1 MDRST
6 SDAGKRQ
13 KIAILGGGMAALA
26 AAFELTSQ
34 PDWKEKYEVTVYQ
47 LGWRLGGKGASS
59 RGKYG
64 RIEEHG
70 LHVWLGSYE
79 NAFRLIQRCYQELG
93 RSLDEQLA
101 TWEEAFKPQ
110 NIIALDERVEGEH
123 DPWLLNIP
131 MRSSVPGRMASDS
144 EPEPMMSEAILH
156 GVKLVHGHFHASPH
170 AGGRLSLGRLLLAIA
185 LPLARRAHAHHSR
198 GRPRSA
204 KRHHAVMGWFLE
216 RFRTWLLRRVEP
228 LIESNHDS
236 RRLFILIDF
245 ALANILGVLH
255 DDLILCGVDQ
265 VDHLDYREWL
275 RRHGALDRPTL
286 ESVLIR
292 VPYDLGFSYVDGDP
306 GQPQFAAGAAIRVVM
321 RMALYRGA
329 FVWELQAGMGE
340 TIFAPLYQVLKARGV
355 RFEFFHRVTELVPE
369 WNDGRAWIS
378 QIKMARQVRLLDEA
392 GGYDP
397 LEPVNGLLCW
407 PPHPRFEQLER
418 GEELKQGGYNLESFW
433 TRWVDA
439 DPDVSLNVGEDFDQV
454 VLGIS
459 LGALPYLCDR
469 LRQDPAWRDMLDHLP
484 TVQTQ
489 ALQVWLKPDNAGLGW
504 PYWKEGRYILDIK
517 QDPFDTWADLSH
529 LLMRE
534 MWPGE
539 HFPSSVHYFCSALP
553 GPKRAPPTSEHAFPE
568 EALKQVELHAAEL
581 LKGRAPRI
589 WPHSVAG
596 TSGTFDWD
604 LLIDPENRTG
614 EARLKAQF
622 FRANVD
628 PSERYIYA
636 APGTLRFRMRSDQSG
651 FDNLILAGDWTRNG
665 LNVGAMESAVMSGMQ
680 ASRAI
685 CGHPERI
692 AFEAFGD
699 GLSPEDC

>member
-1 MDRST
+1 
-6 SDAGKRQ
+6 
-13 KIAILGGGMAALA
+13 MAALA

-34 PDWKEKYEVTVYQ
+34 PDWKESYEVTVYQ

-59 RGKYG
+59 RGEYG

-70 LHVWLGSYE
+70 FHVWLGSYE

-110 NIIALDERVEGEH
+110 NIFALDERLEGAPA
-123 DPWLLNIP
+123 PWLLKIP
-131 MRSSVPGRMASDS
+131 MRQSVPGSMASDS
-144 EPEPMMSEAILH
+144 EPEPLMSEAILQ
-156 GVKLVHGHFHASPH
+156 GVKSVHGHFHASPH
-170 AGGRLSLGRLLLAIA
+170 AEARLSLGRLLLAIA

-204 KRHHAVMGWFLE
+204 KRHHAAMGWLLE

-245 ALANILGVLH
+245 ALANILGVVH

-265 VDHLDYREWL
+265 VDHLDYRDWL

-286 ESVLIR
+286 ESVLVR
-292 VPYDLGFSYVDGDP
+292 VLYDLGFSYVDGDP
-306 GQPQFAAGAAIRVVM
+306 DQPQFAAGAAIRVVM

-340 TIFAPLYQVLKARGV
+340 AVFAPLYQVLKARGV

-369 WNDGRAWIS
+369 WNEGRARIS
-378 QIKMARQVRLLDEA
+378 EIKMACQVHLKDRA
-392 GGYDP
+392 SGYDP
-397 LEPVNGLLCW
+397 LELVNGLACW
-407 PPHPRFEQLER
+407 LAHPRYEQLER

-439 DPDVSLNVGEDFDQV
+439 DPDVRLKAGEDFDRV

-459 LGALPYLCDR
+459 LGSFPYLCSQF
-469 LRQDPAWRDMLDHLP
+469 RQDPAWRDMLDHLP

-504 PYWKEGRYILDIK
+504 PYWKEGRYILDIN
-517 QDPFDTWADLSH
+517 QDPFDTWADMSH
-529 LLMRE
+529 LLIRE

-539 HFPSSVHYFCSALP
+539 HFPCSVHYFCSALP
-553 GPKRAPPTSEHAFPE
+553 GPKLAPPPSEDAFPE
-568 EALKQVELHAAEL
+568 QALKQVEQHAADL
-581 LKGRAPRI
+581 LERTAPRI

-596 TSGTFDWD
+596 TSGTFDWG
-604 LLIDPENRTG
+604 LLIDPESRTG
-614 EARLKAQF
+614 KDRMKAQF

-685 CGHPERI
+685 CGHPERV
-692 AFEAFGD
+692 AFEKFAD